1 MVLVNRMLR
10 GCCWEFVRCRRRR
23 CFGVRKA
30 FQLAAS
36 RVKLI
41 ARALNCT
48 NQRQMCSSSNGRN
61 GSVHSPALRASR
73 SDLPFSISSSSR
85 RYLSLSSRSLFSE
98 SSRTDLRNAAGSRSS
113 GAAASVV
120 LLSSSCGASSC
131 ECWEVDGPV
140 GLGRGGAACS
150 VLLAAITN
158 NNNTAAAVEE
168 EAGIRPRE
176 FEQPAALCYGAY
188 GMWDC
193 RREVYVCICT
203 RQAGRG
209 VEL

>member
-1 MVLVNRMLR
+1 MLQGPGRLVQRLLLW
-10 GCCWEFVRCRRRR
+10 CS
-23 CFGVRKA
+23 FGR
-30 FQLAAS
+30 L
-36 RVKLI
+36 
-41 ARALNCT
+41 
-48 NQRQMCSSSNGRN
+48 
-61 GSVHSPALRASR
+61 
-73 SDLPFSISSSSR
+73 
-85 RYLSLSSRSLFSE
+85 
-98 SSRTDLRNAAGSRSS
+98 
-113 GAAASVV
+113 
-120 LLSSSCGASSC
+120 
-131 ECWEVDGPV
+131 VDGPV

-176 FEQPAALCYGAY
+176 FEQPAALCYSAY